1 MRRFALLLLPLLLA
15 ASLTACGGASSNTA
29 SSDVKVSGSFGSK
42 PKVTVTKGTNPA
54 KKLAVV
60 VLATG
65 DGPKV
70 AKGDLLVADYLGQVY
85 KSGKVFDNSYDR
97 KVPAALTIGTGVVIT
112 GWD

>member
-1 MRRFALLLLPLLLA
+1 MRRFALLLLPVLLA

-42 PKVTVTKGTNPA
+42 PKVTVTKGAKPA
-54 KKLAVV
+54 KKLAVD

-97 KVPAALTIGTGVVIT
+97 KVPAAFPIGTGGVIP
-112 GWD
+112 G